1 MSTEQQERVAHSTAA
16 DTRAPAGD
24 APVRFRD
31 MHLKVGDRVQLE
43 PPPHA
48 QLGRLSSLVV
58 GWVERQSLI
67 LTVPRSASGRVSLQP
82 GELVV
87 VRAFTGRSA
96 YAFRCSVLRKAT
108 NPFDYLYLTFPEA
121 IDGVGVRSSPRFR
134 LRMPAKISS
143 QAATAVAAWIDNMGA
158 TGASIACGE
167 PLGRVGDRIEVAFDL
182 VLHDV
187 PVALALQSEIRTV
200 DDAGSVHRHGVCFV
214 EPSPNDRLVLAAFV
228 WFNMYDNPEASM

>member
-1 MSTEQQERVAHSTAA
+1 MSTEQQERVAHTTAA
-16 DTRAPAGD
+16 DVRAPAGS

-67 LTVPRSASGRVSLQP
+67 LTVPRTASGRLSLQP

-96 YAFRCSVLRKAT
+96 YAFCCSVLRKAA
-108 NPFDYLYLTFPEA
+108 NPLDYLHLSFPEA
-121 IDGVGVRSSPRFR
+121 IDGVDVRTSPRFR
-134 LRMPAKISS
+134 LRMPAKI
-143 QAATAVAAWIDNMGA
+143 AAKGATAVAALIDNMGA
-158 TGASIACGE
+158 TGASVACGE
-167 PLGRVGDRIEVAFDL
+167 PLGRVGERIEVAFDL

-187 PVALALQSEIRTV
+187 PVALALQAEIRAV
-200 DDAGSVHRHGVCFV
+200 DAAGGVHRHGVCFV
-214 EPSPNDRLVLAAFV
+214 DPSPNDRLVLAAFV
-228 WFNMYDNPEASM
+228 WFNMYENPEASM